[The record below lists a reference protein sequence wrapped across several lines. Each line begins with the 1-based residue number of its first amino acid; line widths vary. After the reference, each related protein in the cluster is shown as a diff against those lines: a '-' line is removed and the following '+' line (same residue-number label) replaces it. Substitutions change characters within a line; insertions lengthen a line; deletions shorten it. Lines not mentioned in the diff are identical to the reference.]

1 MTEDELLNSDYA
13 KEQAE
18 ISKKRARETAAN
30 LKPWP
35 EVKVVANGLEFLTAE
50 TIAILIERGQKWH
63 DKNPLGEPAP
73 CRDDGYQFILFTNQ
87 LEMMFGVCE
96 DTAQDMVKAIRDSK
110 GIINRKQITVKE
122 FCDSTGFDEEDF
134 RKALKHLKP
143 DLSRD

>member
-1 MTEDELLNSDYA
+1 MTEEELLNSDYA

-18 ISKKRARETAAN
+18 ISKKRARETSQE

-35 EVKVVANGLEFLTAE
+35 KVLAVANGLEFLTAE
-50 TIAILIERGQKWH
+50 TIAIMIQRGQEFH
-63 DKNPLGEPAP
+63 DENRLGEASP

-87 LEMMFGVCE
+87 LEMMYGVTD
-96 DTAQDMVKAIRDSK
+96 DTARGMIREIRRSL
-110 GIINRKQITVKE
+110 GIKNRKYVTVKE
-122 FCDSTGFDEEDF
+122 YCKITGYDEEDF